1 MNHKRPVAA
10 DSAKVAEDSR
20 WEEILVADLLHRFTQ
35 SLKISADTFN
45 RITTGYAKE
54 RKSKQSEEK

>member
-1 MNHKRPVAA
+1 VAA